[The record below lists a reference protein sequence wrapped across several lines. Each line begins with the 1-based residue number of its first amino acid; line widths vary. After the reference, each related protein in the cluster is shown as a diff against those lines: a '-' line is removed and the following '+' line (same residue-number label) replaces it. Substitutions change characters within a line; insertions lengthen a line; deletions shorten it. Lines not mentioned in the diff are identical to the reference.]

1 MPYFHPMK
9 RTVLYY
15 GIALALLL
23 GFLKYVEYRYVVR
36 DLSIEFYIG
45 IVALFFSGLGVW
57 AGLRWANKHEA
68 AAPKETA
75 KATGIASPTPDM
87 EATLSK
93 LGISRREHEVL
104 CLIAEGHSNQEIAD
118 RLFLSLNT
126 VKSHSSN
133 LFSKLDVKRRTQ
145 AIQRAKDLGL
155 LSSSTGTFG

>member
-1 MPYFHPMK
+1 MK

-23 GFLKYVEYRYVVR
+23 GFLKYIEYRYMVR
-36 DLSIEFYIG
+36 DLSIEFYLG

-57 AGLRWANKHEA
+57 AGLRWANKHA
-68 AAPKETA
+68 SAAPKDTA
-75 KATGIASPTPDM
+75 KSIVFLSPTPDL
-87 EATLSK
+87 EATLAK
-93 LGISRREHEVL
+93 LGISKREHEVL

-118 RLFLSLNT
+118 QLFLSLNT

-155 LSSSTGTFG
+155 LSSSAGTFG

>member
-1 MPYFHPMK
+1 MK
-9 RTVLYY
+9 RTIVYY

-23 GFLKYVEYRYVVR
+23 GFLKYIEYHYMVKDFTV
-36 DLSIEFYIG
+36 EFYIG

-57 AGLRWANKHEA
+57 VGLRWAQKHVHES
-68 AAPKETA
+68 PQIETPISS
-75 KATGIASPTPDM
+75 TPSPELDAMLTKM
-87 EATLSK
+87 
-93 LGISRREHEVL
+93 GISKREHEVL

-133 LFSKLDVKRRTQ
+133 LFAKLDVKRRTQ

-155 LSSSTGTFG
+155 LTNSSSTFG

>member
-1 MPYFHPMK
+1 MK

-23 GFLKYVEYRYVVR
+23 GFLKYIEYRYMVR
-36 DLSIEFYIG
+36 DLSIEFYLG

-57 AGLRWANKHEA
+57 AGLRWAEKQENTSPQAAPNRATA
-68 AAPKETA
+68 AAIFPADLEKNLA
-75 KATGIASPTPDM
+75 KMSI
-87 EATLSK
+87 SK
-93 LGISRREHEVL
+93 REHEVL
-104 CLIAEGHSNQEIAD
+104 CLMAEGHSNQEIAD

-145 AIQRAKDLGL
+145 AIQRAKELGL
-155 LSSSTGTFG
+155 LTTQPDTFG